1 MSTPIPPPLRA
12 AAGLAALTIDAAR
25 KVPQQLVGLPVLAVS
40 TALQASLKAQQT
52 YAGLI
57 ARGDEVLGQLRRRDD
72 APWARFDD
80 DEPAGARPRSAF
92 DATPEPTE
100 AADGVADALAA
111 EDLDRRADRG
121 EAAEEA
127 ALVEEVDRDLD
138 PDADADVVAAWPGGR
153 PRPRPDADA
162 DVLALAEA
170 RAEQAEADAE
180 NVLGETEED
189 EVAAA
194 DAAFADAGL
203 TVIDLDVD
211 PAGADRPNGRP
222 EGSGTEPGTDMPAD
236 GMALAADAAAAG
248 AALAADIAVGGPGGA
263 PVAGYDDLS
272 IPQLRGRL
280 RGLSA
285 EQVEALVG
293 YERATRARPPY
304 LTMLENRLTTL
315 RSRCDQPDQPRVPVA
330 GPHGGDEDRRVGG
343 PARRGLG
350 RGAGHPA
357 EPARQRDRVPH
368 PARPGRGRVG
378 VGDLPRRRARRGRA
392 DRGRAGGDPGPAGLL
407 RRPGHADPAGDR
419 GAPGRRRR
427 AAGPAGAA
435 QADPVRRGAV
445 RAGAQAAAAVP
456 ADEGRPGHRAGVG
469 GRAGRAG
476 ERPAALAG
484 GRVPGRGGA
493 GAGPDRGAGDR
504 RRAAPARPRPRTST

>member
-57 ARGDEVLGQLRRRDD
+57 ARGDEVLGQLRRRED

-80 DEPAGARPRSAF
+80 EPAGARPPSAF
-92 DATPEPTE
+92 DAAQDPAE

-111 EDLDRRADRG
+111 DDLADALT
-121 EAAEEA
+121 AAAVEEA
-127 ALVEEVDRDLD
+127 ALVEEVERDLD
-138 PDADADVVAAWPGGR
+138 PDRDADVVE
-153 PRPRPDADA
+153 
-162 DVLALAEA
+162 LAEA
-170 RAEQAEADAE
+170 RAEQAEADTE

-203 TVIDLDVD
+203 TVVDLDVD
-211 PAGADRPNGRP
+211 PAAADRPNGRP
-222 EGSGTEPGTDMPAD
+222 EGSGTEPGTDMPAG

-248 AALAADIAVGGPGGA
+248 AALAADIAVGGPGGP

-280 RGLSA
+280 RGLSV
-285 EQVEALVG
+285 EQIEALLA

-315 RSRCDQPDQPRVPVA
+315 RSR
-330 GPHGGDEDRRVGG
+330 
-343 PARRGLG
+343 
-350 RGAGHPA
+350 
-357 EPARQRDRVPH
+357 
-368 PARPGRGRVG
+368 
-378 VGDLPRRRARRGRA
+378 
-392 DRGRAGGDPGPAGLL
+392 
-407 RRPGHADPAGDR
+407 
-419 GAPGRRRR
+419 
-427 AAGPAGAA
+427 
-435 QADPVRRGAV
+435 
-445 RAGAQAAAAVP
+445 
-456 ADEGRPGHRAGVG
+456 
-469 GRAGRAG
+469 
-476 ERPAALAG
+476 
-484 GRVPGRGGA
+484 
-493 GAGPDRGAGDR
+493 
-504 RRAAPARPRPRTST
+504 

>member
-40 TALQASLKAQQT
+40 SALQASLKAQQT

-57 ARGDEVLGQLRRRDD
+57 ARGDEVLGQLRRRED

-80 DEPAGARPRSAF
+80 DEPAGARPPSAF
-92 DATPEPTE
+92 DAAPDPTEAADGVAE

-111 EDLDRRADRG
+111 EDLADALTA
-121 EAAEEA
+121 ESVEEA
-127 ALVEEVDRDLD
+127 ALVEKVERDLD
-138 PDADADVVAAWPGGR
+138 PDRDADVVE
-153 PRPRPDADA
+153 
-162 DVLALAEA
+162 LAEA
-170 RAEQAEADAE
+170 RAEQAEADTE
-180 NVLGETEED
+180 NVLGEIEED

-203 TVIDLDVD
+203 TVVDLDVD
-211 PAGADRPNGRP
+211 AAAADRPNGRP

-248 AALAADIAVGGPGGA
+248 AALAADIAVGGPGGP

-285 EQVEALVG
+285 EQIEALLA

-315 RSRCDQPDQPRVPVA
+315 RSR
-330 GPHGGDEDRRVGG
+330 
-343 PARRGLG
+343 
-350 RGAGHPA
+350 
-357 EPARQRDRVPH
+357 
-368 PARPGRGRVG
+368 
-378 VGDLPRRRARRGRA
+378 
-392 DRGRAGGDPGPAGLL
+392 
-407 RRPGHADPAGDR
+407 
-419 GAPGRRRR
+419 
-427 AAGPAGAA
+427 
-435 QADPVRRGAV
+435 
-445 RAGAQAAAAVP
+445 
-456 ADEGRPGHRAGVG
+456 
-469 GRAGRAG
+469 
-476 ERPAALAG
+476 
-484 GRVPGRGGA
+484 
-493 GAGPDRGAGDR
+493 
-504 RRAAPARPRPRTST
+504 

>member
-40 TALQASLKAQQT
+40 SALQASLKAQQT

-57 ARGDEVLGQLRRRDD
+57 ARGDEVLGQLRRRED

-80 DEPAGARPRSAF
+80 DEPAGARPPSAF
-92 DATPEPTE
+92 DAAPDPTE

-111 EDLDRRADRG
+111 EDLADALTA
-121 EAAEEA
+121 ESVEEA
-127 ALVEEVDRDLD
+127 ALVEEVELDLD
-138 PDADADVVAAWPGGR
+138 PDRDADVVE
-153 PRPRPDADA
+153 
-162 DVLALAEA
+162 LAEA
-170 RAEQAEADAE
+170 RAEQAEADTE

-203 TVIDLDVD
+203 TVVDLDVD
-211 PAGADRPNGRP
+211 AAAADRPNGRP

-248 AALAADIAVGGPGGA
+248 AALAADIAVGGPGGP

-285 EQVEALVG
+285 EQIEALLA

-315 RSRCDQPDQPRVPVA
+315 RSR
-330 GPHGGDEDRRVGG
+330 
-343 PARRGLG
+343 
-350 RGAGHPA
+350 
-357 EPARQRDRVPH
+357 
-368 PARPGRGRVG
+368 
-378 VGDLPRRRARRGRA
+378 
-392 DRGRAGGDPGPAGLL
+392 
-407 RRPGHADPAGDR
+407 
-419 GAPGRRRR
+419 
-427 AAGPAGAA
+427 
-435 QADPVRRGAV
+435 
-445 RAGAQAAAAVP
+445 
-456 ADEGRPGHRAGVG
+456 
-469 GRAGRAG
+469 
-476 ERPAALAG
+476 
-484 GRVPGRGGA
+484 
-493 GAGPDRGAGDR
+493 
-504 RRAAPARPRPRTST
+504 

>member
-57 ARGDEVLGQLRRRDD
+57 ARGDEVLGQLRRRED

-80 DEPAGARPRSAF
+80 DEPAGARPPSAF
-92 DATPEPTE
+92 DAAPDPTEAADGVAE

-111 EDLDRRADRG
+111 EDLADALTA
-121 EAAEEA
+121 ESVEEA
-127 ALVEEVDRDLD
+127 ALVEEVERDLD
-138 PDADADVVAAWPGGR
+138 PDRDADVVE
-153 PRPRPDADA
+153 
-162 DVLALAEA
+162 LAEA
-170 RAEQAEADAE
+170 RAEQAEADTE

-203 TVIDLDVD
+203 TVVELDVD
-211 PAGADRPNGRP
+211 AAAADRPNGRP

-248 AALAADIAVGGPGGA
+248 AALAADIAVGGPGGP

-285 EQVEALVG
+285 EQIEALLA

-315 RSRCDQPDQPRVPVA
+315 RSR
-330 GPHGGDEDRRVGG
+330 
-343 PARRGLG
+343 
-350 RGAGHPA
+350 
-357 EPARQRDRVPH
+357 
-368 PARPGRGRVG
+368 
-378 VGDLPRRRARRGRA
+378 
-392 DRGRAGGDPGPAGLL
+392 
-407 RRPGHADPAGDR
+407 
-419 GAPGRRRR
+419 
-427 AAGPAGAA
+427 
-435 QADPVRRGAV
+435 
-445 RAGAQAAAAVP
+445 
-456 ADEGRPGHRAGVG
+456 
-469 GRAGRAG
+469 
-476 ERPAALAG
+476 
-484 GRVPGRGGA
+484 
-493 GAGPDRGAGDR
+493 
-504 RRAAPARPRPRTST
+504 

>member
-25 KVPQQLVGLPVLAVS
+25 KVPQQVVGLPVLAVS

-57 ARGDEVLGQLRRRDD
+57 ARGDEVLGQLRRRED

-80 DEPAGARPRSAF
+80 DEPAGARPPSAF
-92 DATPEPTE
+92 DAAPDPTEAADGVAE

-111 EDLDRRADRG
+111 EDLADALTA
-121 EAAEEA
+121 ESVEEA
-127 ALVEEVDRDLD
+127 ALVEEVELDLD
-138 PDADADVVAAWPGGR
+138 PDRDADVVE
-153 PRPRPDADA
+153 
-162 DVLALAEA
+162 LAEA
-170 RAEQAEADAE
+170 RAEQAEADTE
-180 NVLGETEED
+180 NVLGEIEED

-203 TVIDLDVD
+203 TVVDLDVD
-211 PAGADRPNGRP
+211 AAAADRPNGRP

-248 AALAADIAVGGPGGA
+248 AALAADIAVGGPGGP

-285 EQVEALVG
+285 EQIEALLA

-315 RSRCDQPDQPRVPVA
+315 RSR
-330 GPHGGDEDRRVGG
+330 
-343 PARRGLG
+343 
-350 RGAGHPA
+350 
-357 EPARQRDRVPH
+357 
-368 PARPGRGRVG
+368 
-378 VGDLPRRRARRGRA
+378 
-392 DRGRAGGDPGPAGLL
+392 
-407 RRPGHADPAGDR
+407 
-419 GAPGRRRR
+419 
-427 AAGPAGAA
+427 
-435 QADPVRRGAV
+435 
-445 RAGAQAAAAVP
+445 
-456 ADEGRPGHRAGVG
+456 
-469 GRAGRAG
+469 
-476 ERPAALAG
+476 
-484 GRVPGRGGA
+484 
-493 GAGPDRGAGDR
+493 
-504 RRAAPARPRPRTST
+504 

>member
-40 TALQASLKAQQT
+40 SALQASLKAQQT

-57 ARGDEVLGQLRRRDD
+57 ARGDEVLGQLRRRED

-80 DEPAGARPRSAF
+80 EEPAGARPPSAF
-92 DATPEPTE
+92 DAAPDPAEAADGVAE
-100 AADGVADALAA
+100 AADGVADALAADGVADALAA
-111 EDLDRRADRG
+111 EDLADALTAA
-121 EAAEEA
+121 AAEEA
-127 ALVEEVDRDLD
+127 ALVEKVERDLD
-138 PDADADVVAAWPGGR
+138 PDRDADVVE
-153 PRPRPDADA
+153 
-162 DVLALAEA
+162 LAEA
-170 RAEQAEADAE
+170 RAEQAEADTE

-203 TVIDLDVD
+203 SVVDLEVD
-211 PAGADRPNGRP
+211 AAAADRPNGRP

-248 AALAADIAVGGPGGA
+248 AALAADIAVGGPGGP

-285 EQVEALVG
+285 EQIEALLA

-315 RSRCDQPDQPRVPVA
+315 RSR
-330 GPHGGDEDRRVGG
+330 
-343 PARRGLG
+343 
-350 RGAGHPA
+350 
-357 EPARQRDRVPH
+357 
-368 PARPGRGRVG
+368 
-378 VGDLPRRRARRGRA
+378 
-392 DRGRAGGDPGPAGLL
+392 
-407 RRPGHADPAGDR
+407 
-419 GAPGRRRR
+419 
-427 AAGPAGAA
+427 
-435 QADPVRRGAV
+435 
-445 RAGAQAAAAVP
+445 
-456 ADEGRPGHRAGVG
+456 
-469 GRAGRAG
+469 
-476 ERPAALAG
+476 
-484 GRVPGRGGA
+484 
-493 GAGPDRGAGDR
+493 
-504 RRAAPARPRPRTST
+504 

>member
-25 KVPQQLVGLPVLAVS
+25 KVPQQVVGLPVLAVS

-57 ARGDEVLGQLRRRDD
+57 ARGDEVLGQLRRRED

-80 DEPAGARPRSAF
+80 DEPAGARPPSAF
-92 DATPEPTE
+92 DAAPDPTEAADGVAE

-111 EDLDRRADRG
+111 EDLADALTA
-121 EAAEEA
+121 ESVEEA
-127 ALVEEVDRDLD
+127 ALVEKVERDLD
-138 PDADADVVAAWPGGR
+138 PDRDADVVE
-153 PRPRPDADA
+153 
-162 DVLALAEA
+162 LAEA
-170 RAEQAEADAE
+170 RAEQAEADTE

-203 TVIDLDVD
+203 TVVDLDVD
-211 PAGADRPNGRP
+211 AAAADRPNGRP

-248 AALAADIAVGGPGGA
+248 AALAADIAVGGPGGP

-285 EQVEALVG
+285 EQIEALLA

-315 RSRCDQPDQPRVPVA
+315 RSR
-330 GPHGGDEDRRVGG
+330 
-343 PARRGLG
+343 
-350 RGAGHPA
+350 
-357 EPARQRDRVPH
+357 
-368 PARPGRGRVG
+368 
-378 VGDLPRRRARRGRA
+378 
-392 DRGRAGGDPGPAGLL
+392 
-407 RRPGHADPAGDR
+407 
-419 GAPGRRRR
+419 
-427 AAGPAGAA
+427 
-435 QADPVRRGAV
+435 
-445 RAGAQAAAAVP
+445 
-456 ADEGRPGHRAGVG
+456 
-469 GRAGRAG
+469 
-476 ERPAALAG
+476 
-484 GRVPGRGGA
+484 
-493 GAGPDRGAGDR
+493 
-504 RRAAPARPRPRTST
+504 

>member
-57 ARGDEVLGQLRRRDD
+57 ARGDEVLGQLRRRED

-80 DEPAGARPRSAF
+80 EPAGARPPSAF
-92 DATPEPTE
+92 DAAPDPAETTDGVAEAADGVAE

-111 EDLDRRADRG
+111 EDLADALTA
-121 EAAEEA
+121 ESAEEA
-127 ALVEEVDRDLD
+127 ALVEEVERDLD
-138 PDADADVVAAWPGGR
+138 PDRDADVVE
-153 PRPRPDADA
+153 
-162 DVLALAEA
+162 LAEA
-170 RAEQAEADAE
+170 RAEQAEADTE

-203 TVIDLDVD
+203 TVVDLDVD
-211 PAGADRPNGRP
+211 AAAADRPNGRP

-248 AALAADIAVGGPGGA
+248 AALAADIAIGGPGGP

-285 EQVEALVG
+285 EQIEALLA

-315 RSRCDQPDQPRVPVA
+315 RSR
-330 GPHGGDEDRRVGG
+330 
-343 PARRGLG
+343 
-350 RGAGHPA
+350 
-357 EPARQRDRVPH
+357 
-368 PARPGRGRVG
+368 
-378 VGDLPRRRARRGRA
+378 
-392 DRGRAGGDPGPAGLL
+392 
-407 RRPGHADPAGDR
+407 
-419 GAPGRRRR
+419 
-427 AAGPAGAA
+427 
-435 QADPVRRGAV
+435 
-445 RAGAQAAAAVP
+445 
-456 ADEGRPGHRAGVG
+456 
-469 GRAGRAG
+469 
-476 ERPAALAG
+476 
-484 GRVPGRGGA
+484 
-493 GAGPDRGAGDR
+493 
-504 RRAAPARPRPRTST
+504 

>member
-40 TALQASLKAQQT
+40 SALQASLKAQQT

-57 ARGDEVLGQLRRRDD
+57 ARGDEVLGQLRRRED

-80 DEPAGARPRSAF
+80 DEPAGARPPSAF
-92 DATPEPTE
+92 DAAPDPTEAADGVAE

-111 EDLDRRADRG
+111 EDLADALTA
-121 EAAEEA
+121 ESVEEA
-127 ALVEEVDRDLD
+127 ALVEEVERDLD
-138 PDADADVVAAWPGGR
+138 PDRDADVVE
-153 PRPRPDADA
+153 
-162 DVLALAEA
+162 LAEA
-170 RAEQAEADAE
+170 RAEQAEADTE
-180 NVLGETEED
+180 NVLGEIEED

-203 TVIDLDVD
+203 TVVELDVD
-211 PAGADRPNGRP
+211 AAAADRPNGRP

-248 AALAADIAVGGPGGA
+248 AALAADIAVGGPGGP

-285 EQVEALVG
+285 EQIEALLA

-315 RSRCDQPDQPRVPVA
+315 RSR
-330 GPHGGDEDRRVGG
+330 
-343 PARRGLG
+343 
-350 RGAGHPA
+350 
-357 EPARQRDRVPH
+357 
-368 PARPGRGRVG
+368 
-378 VGDLPRRRARRGRA
+378 
-392 DRGRAGGDPGPAGLL
+392 
-407 RRPGHADPAGDR
+407 
-419 GAPGRRRR
+419 
-427 AAGPAGAA
+427 
-435 QADPVRRGAV
+435 
-445 RAGAQAAAAVP
+445 
-456 ADEGRPGHRAGVG
+456 
-469 GRAGRAG
+469 
-476 ERPAALAG
+476 
-484 GRVPGRGGA
+484 
-493 GAGPDRGAGDR
+493 
-504 RRAAPARPRPRTST
+504 

>member
-57 ARGDEVLGQLRRRDD
+57 ARGDEVLGQLRRRED
-72 APWARFDD
+72 APWACFDD
-80 DEPAGARPRSAF
+80 DEPAGARPPSAF
-92 DATPEPTE
+92 DAAPDPTEAADGVAE

-111 EDLDRRADRG
+111 EDLADALTA
-121 EAAEEA
+121 ESVEEA
-127 ALVEEVDRDLD
+127 ALVEEVELDLD
-138 PDADADVVAAWPGGR
+138 PDRDADVVE
-153 PRPRPDADA
+153 
-162 DVLALAEA
+162 LAEA
-170 RAEQAEADAE
+170 RAEQAEADTE
-180 NVLGETEED
+180 NVLGEIEED

-203 TVIDLDVD
+203 TVVDLDVD
-211 PAGADRPNGRP
+211 AAAADRPNGRP

-248 AALAADIAVGGPGGA
+248 AALAADIAVGGPGGP

-285 EQVEALVG
+285 EQIEALLA

-315 RSRCDQPDQPRVPVA
+315 RSR
-330 GPHGGDEDRRVGG
+330 
-343 PARRGLG
+343 
-350 RGAGHPA
+350 
-357 EPARQRDRVPH
+357 
-368 PARPGRGRVG
+368 
-378 VGDLPRRRARRGRA
+378 
-392 DRGRAGGDPGPAGLL
+392 
-407 RRPGHADPAGDR
+407 
-419 GAPGRRRR
+419 
-427 AAGPAGAA
+427 
-435 QADPVRRGAV
+435 
-445 RAGAQAAAAVP
+445 
-456 ADEGRPGHRAGVG
+456 
-469 GRAGRAG
+469 
-476 ERPAALAG
+476 
-484 GRVPGRGGA
+484 
-493 GAGPDRGAGDR
+493 
-504 RRAAPARPRPRTST
+504 

>member
-57 ARGDEVLGQLRRRDD
+57 ARGDEVLGQLRRRED

-80 DEPAGARPRSAF
+80 DEPAGARPPSAF
-92 DATPEPTE
+92 DAAPDPTEAADGVAE

-111 EDLDRRADRG
+111 EDLADALTA
-121 EAAEEA
+121 ESVEEA
-127 ALVEEVDRDLD
+127 ALVEEVELDLD
-138 PDADADVVAAWPGGR
+138 PDRDADVVE
-153 PRPRPDADA
+153 
-162 DVLALAEA
+162 LAEA
-170 RAEQAEADAE
+170 RAEQAEADTE
-180 NVLGETEED
+180 NVLGEIEED

-203 TVIDLDVD
+203 TVVDLDVD
-211 PAGADRPNGRP
+211 AAAADRPNGRP
-222 EGSGTEPGTDMPAD
+222 EGSGTEPGTDMPGD

-248 AALAADIAVGGPGGA
+248 AALAADIAVGGPGGS

-285 EQVEALVG
+285 EQIEALLA

-315 RSRCDQPDQPRVPVA
+315 RSR
-330 GPHGGDEDRRVGG
+330 
-343 PARRGLG
+343 
-350 RGAGHPA
+350 
-357 EPARQRDRVPH
+357 
-368 PARPGRGRVG
+368 
-378 VGDLPRRRARRGRA
+378 
-392 DRGRAGGDPGPAGLL
+392 
-407 RRPGHADPAGDR
+407 
-419 GAPGRRRR
+419 
-427 AAGPAGAA
+427 
-435 QADPVRRGAV
+435 
-445 RAGAQAAAAVP
+445 
-456 ADEGRPGHRAGVG
+456 
-469 GRAGRAG
+469 
-476 ERPAALAG
+476 
-484 GRVPGRGGA
+484 
-493 GAGPDRGAGDR
+493 
-504 RRAAPARPRPRTST
+504 

>member
-25 KVPQQLVGLPVLAVS
+25 KVPQQVVGLPVLAVS

-57 ARGDEVLGQLRRRDD
+57 ARGDEVLGQLRRRED

-80 DEPAGARPRSAF
+80 EEPAGARPPSAF
-92 DATPEPTE
+92 DAAPDPTE

-111 EDLDRRADRG
+111 EDLADALTA
-121 EAAEEA
+121 ESVEEA
-127 ALVEEVDRDLD
+127 ALVEKVERDLD
-138 PDADADVVAAWPGGR
+138 PDRDADVVE
-153 PRPRPDADA
+153 
-162 DVLALAEA
+162 LAEA
-170 RAEQAEADAE
+170 RAEQAEADTE
-180 NVLGETEED
+180 NVLGEIEED

-203 TVIDLDVD
+203 TVVDLDVD
-211 PAGADRPNGRP
+211 AAAADRPNGRP

-248 AALAADIAVGGPGGA
+248 AALAADIAVGGPGGP

-285 EQVEALVG
+285 EQIEALLA

-315 RSRCDQPDQPRVPVA
+315 RSR
-330 GPHGGDEDRRVGG
+330 
-343 PARRGLG
+343 
-350 RGAGHPA
+350 
-357 EPARQRDRVPH
+357 
-368 PARPGRGRVG
+368 
-378 VGDLPRRRARRGRA
+378 
-392 DRGRAGGDPGPAGLL
+392 
-407 RRPGHADPAGDR
+407 
-419 GAPGRRRR
+419 
-427 AAGPAGAA
+427 
-435 QADPVRRGAV
+435 
-445 RAGAQAAAAVP
+445 
-456 ADEGRPGHRAGVG
+456 
-469 GRAGRAG
+469 
-476 ERPAALAG
+476 
-484 GRVPGRGGA
+484 
-493 GAGPDRGAGDR
+493 
-504 RRAAPARPRPRTST
+504 

>member
-57 ARGDEVLGQLRRRDD
+57 ARGDEVLGQLRRRED

-80 DEPAGARPRSAF
+80 DEPAGARPPSAF
-92 DATPEPTE
+92 DAAPDPTEAADGVAE

-111 EDLDRRADRG
+111 EDLADALTAA
-121 EAAEEA
+121 AAEEA
-127 ALVEEVDRDLD
+127 ALVEKVERDLD
-138 PDADADVVAAWPGGR
+138 PDRDADVVE
-153 PRPRPDADA
+153 
-162 DVLALAEA
+162 LAEA
-170 RAEQAEADAE
+170 RAEQAEADTE

-203 TVIDLDVD
+203 SVVDLEVD
-211 PAGADRPNGRP
+211 AAAADRPNGRP

-248 AALAADIAVGGPGGA
+248 AALAADIAVGGPGGP

-285 EQVEALVG
+285 EQIEALLA

-315 RSRCDQPDQPRVPVA
+315 RSR
-330 GPHGGDEDRRVGG
+330 
-343 PARRGLG
+343 
-350 RGAGHPA
+350 
-357 EPARQRDRVPH
+357 
-368 PARPGRGRVG
+368 
-378 VGDLPRRRARRGRA
+378 
-392 DRGRAGGDPGPAGLL
+392 
-407 RRPGHADPAGDR
+407 
-419 GAPGRRRR
+419 
-427 AAGPAGAA
+427 
-435 QADPVRRGAV
+435 
-445 RAGAQAAAAVP
+445 
-456 ADEGRPGHRAGVG
+456 
-469 GRAGRAG
+469 
-476 ERPAALAG
+476 
-484 GRVPGRGGA
+484 
-493 GAGPDRGAGDR
+493 
-504 RRAAPARPRPRTST
+504 